1 MITLQKWLGK
11 EVLTGQRAIRIV
23 EPQIDLVF
31 ETWITDWQTVLQLV
45 QMGTSLYHGSQER
58 DCDSRAV
65 QMYTLDIRSHIFA
78 IQDQWR
84 GNESRWHYLRDRF
97 TAALNYR
104 AKLIYKCPYSFSWN
118 TKKCLGIFGKL
129 YHYMRP
135 IKGHHKDGHP
145 LIVFPV
151 WGRWEEGSRVNDPSA
166 SLASSYSCLN
176 HVTILPWK
184 GNCISKKDCI

>member
-1 MITLQKWLGK
+1 MVGQGGIDRPEGHQNSWTSNRPCFWNLDHWLANCVAVGP
-11 EVLTGQRAIRIV
+11 E
-23 EPQIDLVF
+23 
-31 ETWITDWQTVLQLV
+31 
-45 QMGTSLYHGSQER
+45 GTSLYHSSQER

-135 IKGHHKDGHP
+135 MKGHHKDGHP
-145 LIVFPV
+145 LFVFPV
-151 WGRWEEGSRVNDPSA
+151 WGRWEEGSRVNDPSG
-166 SLASSYSCLN
+166 SLASLLLMS
-176 HVTILPWK
+176 
-184 GNCISKKDCI
+184 